1 MAEQERGSSK
11 ILKLGRRAVEQ
22 LAELT
27 GQKVEGLSGIHRN
40 DDDGWVVNAEVLE
53 LRRIPETSDVLA
65 TYEVELDDDGSLTGY
80 RRVRRY
86 TRSQTEEF

>member
-1 MAEQERGSSK
+1 MAEQKRGSSR
-11 ILKLGRRAVEQ
+11 ILELGRAAVEQ

-40 DDDGWVVNAEVLE
+40 DDGWVVNAEVLE

-65 TYEVELDDDGSLTGY
+65 TYEVELDGDGSLTGY
-80 RRVRRY
+80 RRVTRY
-86 TRSQTEEF
+86 PRAQTEVF

>member
-1 MAEQERGSSK
+1 MAEQKRGSSR
-11 ILKLGRRAVEQ
+11 ILKLGRAAVEQ

-40 DDDGWVVNAEVLE
+40 DDGWVVNAEVLE

-65 TYEVELDDDGSLTGY
+65 TYEVELDGDGSLTGY
-80 RRVRRY
+80 RRVKRY
-86 TRSQTEEF
+86 TRAQTEEF

>member
-1 MAEQERGSSK
+1 MAEGKQDGSPVVRM
-11 ILKLGRRAVEQ
+11 GREAVSQ

-27 GQKVEGLSGIHRN
+27 GRRVEGLSGVHR

-53 LRRIPETSDVLA
+53 LRRIPETNDVLA
-65 TYEVELDDDGSLTGY
+65 TYEVTLDDAGALTGY

-86 TRSQTEEF
+86 TRAQTEEF

>member
-1 MAEQERGSSK
+1 MAEQKRGSSR
-11 ILKLGRRAVEQ
+11 ILELGRAAVEQ

-40 DDDGWVVNAEVLE
+40 DDGWVVNAEVLE

-65 TYEVELDDDGSLTGY
+65 TYEVELDGDGSLTGY
-80 RRVRRY
+80 RRVKRY
-86 TRSQTEEF
+86 TRAQTEEF

>member
-11 ILKLGRRAVEQ
+11 ILKLGRGAVEQ

-40 DDDGWVVNAEVLE
+40 DDGWVVNAEVLE

-65 TYEVELDDDGSLTGY
+65 TYEVNLDDDGSLTGY

-86 TRSQTEEF
+86 TRAQTEEF